1 MTETDLMQGFP
12 ASPETQ
18 VTLANWRTAPF
29 SRWAFHHV
37 REIVASADIP
47 NDPGAV
53 SGLLEAPGGLDR
65 LTLDDGVSFADFLA
79 NTDTDGIVVLRRG
92 QLVFESYANGMD
104 AFTPHILMSVS
115 KSLLGLI
122 AGILIED
129 GILDPSA
136 PVTSYVP
143 EVAGTA
149 YRGATV
155 RHLLDMRAGVAFD
168 EDYLATSGPII
179 EYRKAQNWNPLEPGE
194 RPSDLRSFF
203 ATMTDAD
210 GAHEGSF
217 HYVSPNT
224 DLLGWVIE
232 RASGKRYA
240 DLVSEKLWRPMGAE
254 RSAYITVDR
263 LGAPRCAGGFCATV
277 RDLARV
283 GQLLVEGGRGIVP
296 AGWIDDLI
304 TGGDADA
311 WAAGDFAEIF
321 RGAPMRY
328 RSKWYVEDGASPL
341 LFGYGVHGQN
351 LFVDRENEIVVA
363 KVSSQARPVDEERN
377 ALTIRS
383 VKAIIGV
390 LAGG

>member
-1 MTETDLMQGFP
+1 MPETDLMQGFP

-18 VTLANWRTAPF
+18 VTLANWRTTPF

-122 AGILIED
+122 SGILIED
-129 GILDPSA
+129 GSLDPSA
-136 PVTSYVP
+136 LVTSYVP

-149 YRGATV
+149 YKGATV

-240 DLVSEKLWRPMGAE
+240 DLISEKLWRPMGAE

-263 LGAPRCAGGFCATV
+263 FGAPRCAGGFCATV

-283 GQLLVEGGRGIVP
+283 GQLLVEGGRGVVP

-304 TGGDADA
+304 AGGDAAA
-311 WAAGDFAEIF
+311 WAAGDFADLF
-321 RGAPMRY
+321 GGAPMRY
-328 RSKWYVEDGASPL
+328 RSKWYVEDGAAPL

-351 LFVDRENEIVVA
+351 LYVDRENEIVVA
-363 KVSSQARPVDEERN
+363 KVSSQALPVDEERN

-383 VKAIIGV
+383 VKAIIV
-390 LAGG
+390 ALAGG